1 MAGDDGM
8 AGDDRTV
15 IDWRPVNGPW
25 DAGLRPAQV
34 VARRSRMV
42 RLPPALERSRE
53 ATALRKRLAAAE
65 AGDPGALLSPDA
77 RKEWT
82 GLRLRRPPAETD
94 PGGLPLVVM
103 AVWCRVL
110 AGEETGRDTSDDEK
124 ETVAWGTLLYGCD
137 SSLVPPE
144 LVDPVLLRG
153 PALLV
158 EAAERTG
165 DIAVLT
171 DAARLL
177 RHCFER
183 FRREESLTHAQQ
195 LLERVRQE
203 PRVGRP
209 HSFAA
214 AVALVQVLAARFDHT
229 GEALAL
235 ERAAGVLADL
245 ERGTAPSER
254 ADVAELGCL
263 IYRLRYELHGDSA
276 DLDRAVDAGA
286 ESLRLTGAPS
296 VRNNLALARW
306 QRFVVRGERGDLDDA
321 IRGQL
326 ELLAATDPEASAWP
340 GRAANLAG
348 MLHRAHRHT
357 GSLDYLDQ
365 AVGHA
370 ASAVERTPA
379 GHSDLGGFRSNLAVM
394 LRDRFVAQ
402 GADEDLLLALEQL
415 RQAVAE
421 TPPGSRHHAG
431 FLANL
436 GATHAL
442 RHRVLGNVADLDA
455 AVQALFRAAGSG
467 VAGSVHHAARVAD
480 LAEAL
485 RTKAGQSDSA
495 ILLDQA
501 VETAEEALAE
511 SDESGEAGVS
521 RLTLGRALAD
531 RWRRTG
537 NTDDLSAARVQL
549 AHAADAESAPP
560 LQRAKAAQELARL
573 LAGHDWAASAAAA
586 ASALRSFDALVDH
599 RVDRPGRLRHL
610 AELQGLARDGAA
622 AALAADDR
630 ELAIG
635 LLEQGRGVLISQ
647 ALQSRQDLS
656 AVRAYD
662 STLAEE
668 LVVLGHALA
677 AEELATRGREALAR
691 RWEVALGRVRKI
703 PGQGSFGAVPSPAE
717 LRAVAQAGPI
727 VHVNVSRYRVDAVV
741 LTESVVDVL
750 PLTGLDAA
758 AVETAAARVAEAT
771 GAPAWGTNNML
782 HEVLE
787 ELWDALCGPVLRRL
801 EELTGR
807 SGGQMWWVPSG
818 ALALLPLVA
827 AGLHRDASDGD
838 RSLRERWVMSLAPT
852 VRALRRQRETAA
864 VRLDTAHPLIVA
876 VPGEGKAQLREAL
889 AEAREVA
896 SALGSPGHPL
906 LAEEATTAA
915 VIAAVPDCTCAHL
928 ACHAVSEP
936 DPLESRL
943 LLADGP
949 LTVRDLLGLR
959 PANASLAFLSACTT
973 ADAGRELADEA
984 LHLATAFQLSG
995 YPHVIGT
1002 LWQVSDDMALRM
1014 ARSVYAALAA
1024 ASPAR
1029 ALHKTVCAASRE
1041 HAESPFDWASYVHLG
1056 P

>member
-1 MAGDDGM
+1 MEGE
-8 AGDDRTV
+8 DRTV
-15 IDWRPVNGPW
+15 IDWRPVNGPL

-34 VARRSRMV
+34 VARRSRQV
-42 RLPPALERSRE
+42 RLPPALEASRE
-53 ATALRKRLAAAE
+53 ASALRERLVAAE
-65 AGDPGALLSPDA
+65 AGDPGALLSADA
-77 RKEWT
+77 RMEWT
-82 GLRLRRPPAETD
+82 GLRLRHPPAETD

-103 AVWCRVL
+103 ALWCRVL
-110 AGEETGRDTSDDEK
+110 AGEQTGQDTADDEK
-124 ETVAWGTLLYGCD
+124 ETVAWGTLLYGWD

-144 LVDPVLLRG
+144 LVDAVLLRG

-177 RHCFER
+177 RHRFER
-183 FRREESLTHAQQ
+183 FRREESLTRAQR
-195 LLERVRQE
+195 LLERVRRE
-203 PRVGRP
+203 ARGGGP
-209 HSFAA
+209 HTFAA
-214 AVALVQVLAARFDHT
+214 SVELVQVLAVRFDHT

-235 ERAAGVLADL
+235 ERAAVVLADL
-245 ERGTAPSER
+245 ERGSSPPER
-254 ADVAELGCL
+254 AAVTELGCL
-263 IYRLRYELHGDSA
+263 VHRLRYELHGDPA

-296 VRNNLALARW
+296 VRNNLALAQW

-321 IRGQL
+321 IRGQS
-326 ELLAATDPEASAWP
+326 ELLAATAPEASAWP
-340 GRAANLAG
+340 GRAANLAA

-357 GSLDYLDQ
+357 GSLDYLDEAVDHAAA
-365 AVGHA
+365 AVG
-370 ASAVERTPA
+370 RTPA
-379 GHSDLGGFRSNLAVM
+379 GHPDLGGFRSNLAVM

-415 RQAVAE
+415 RQAVTA
-421 TPPGSRHHAG
+421 TPAGSRHHAG
-431 FLANL
+431 YLANL

-442 RHRVLGNVADLDA
+442 RHRAFGSVADLDA
-455 AVQALFRAAGSG
+455 AVQALFRAADSG
-467 VAGSVHHAARVAD
+467 VAESVHHAARIAD

-495 ILLDQA
+495 VLLDQA
-501 VETAEEALAE
+501 VETAEEAVAAIAG
-511 SDESGEAGVS
+511 SDEAGVS

-531 RWRRTG
+531 RWQRTG
-537 NTDDLSAARVQL
+537 NADDLSAARAQL
-549 AHAADAESAPP
+549 ADAADAESAPP

-573 LAGHDWAASAAAA
+573 LAGHDWSASAAAA

-635 LLEQGRGVLISQ
+635 LLEQGRGVLIAQ

-656 AVRAYD
+656 AVRARD
-662 STLAEE
+662 SALADE

-677 AEELATRGREALAR
+677 VGELAARDREALAR
-691 RWEVALGRVRKI
+691 RWEAALGRVREI
-703 PGQGSFGAVPSPAE
+703 PGQGSFGAAPGPAE

-741 LTESVVDVL
+741 LTGSVVDVL
-750 PLTGLDAA
+750 PLAALDAD
-758 AVETAAARVAEAT
+758 AVETAAARVTEAT
-771 GAPAWGTNNML
+771 SALSWGMNDVL
-782 HEVLE
+782 HEVLQ

-818 ALALLPLVA
+818 ALALLPLAA

-864 VRLDTAHPLIVA
+864 VRLDTTRPLVVA
-876 VPGEGKAQLREAL
+876 VPGEGDTRLRKAL

-896 SALGSPGHPL
+896 SALGSPGLPL

-915 VIAAVPDCTCAHL
+915 VTAAVPECTSAHL

-943 LLADGP
+943 LLADGS
-949 LTVRDLLGLR
+949 LTVRDLLSLR
-959 PANASLAFLSACTT
+959 PASASLAFLSACTT

-984 LHLATAFQLSG
+984 LHIATAFQLSG

-1014 ARSVYAALAA
+1014 ARSVYASLAA
-1024 ASPAR
+1024 APPAR
-1029 ALHKTVCAASRE
+1029 ALHETVCAASRE